1 MVKIVLASGSPRR
14 SELLKQ
20 IGLDFEIVLSDIDE
34 SNEENLKANE
44 LVQHLAY
51 KKAYD
56 VAKKVANRENG
67 KERYLVVGA
76 DTVVV
81 KDRIMGKPK
90 DRDDA
95 VRMLKHLSGS
105 WHEVMTGIALI
116 DTKDFRSVT
125 SVEITKVKMKEL
137 TDDTIWHMWTQKN
150 PWTRPG
156 LMVSRKKGPYWSSE
170 LRMLFQRGGLPLGR
184 LSDLLKDFG
193 VSVLKKFRL

>member
-137 TDDTIWHMWTQKN
+137 TDDTILAYVDTKEPMDKAGAYGIQE
-150 PWTRPG
+150 
-156 LMVSRKKGPYWSSE
+156 KGAILVERIEGCY
-170 LRMLFQRGGLPLGR
+170 FNVVGLPLGR

-193 VSVLKKFRL
+193 VSVLKKI

>member
-1 MVKIVLASGSPRR
+1 MKAMKKI
-14 SELLKQ
+14 LKPTNWYS
-20 IGLDFEIVLSDIDE
+20 ILRIKRLMM
-34 SNEENLKANE
+34 LP
-44 LVQHLAY
+44 
-51 KKAYD
+51 
-56 VAKKVANRENG
+56 KKVANRENG

-137 TDDTIWHMWTQKN
+137 TDDTILAYVDTKEPMDKAGAYGIQE
-150 PWTRPG
+150 
-156 LMVSRKKGPYWSSE
+156 KGPYWSSE
-170 LRMLFQRGGLPLGR
+170 LRDVI
-184 LSDLLKDFG
+184 STWWIAAWKA
-193 VSVLKKFRL
+193 FRFA

>member
-1 MVKIVLASGSPRR
+1 
-14 SELLKQ
+14 
-20 IGLDFEIVLSDIDE
+20 
-34 SNEENLKANE
+34 
-44 LVQHLAY
+44 
-51 KKAYD
+51 
-56 VAKKVANRENG
+56 
-67 KERYLVVGA
+67 
-76 DTVVV
+76 VVV

-137 TDDTIWHMWTQKN
+137 TDDTILAYVDTKEPMDKAGAYGIQE
-150 PWTRPG
+150 
-156 LMVSRKKGPYWSSE
+156 KGAILVERIEGCY
-170 LRMLFQRGGLPLGR
+170 FNVVGLPLGR

>member
-56 VAKKVANRENG
+56 VAKK
-67 KERYLVVGA
+67 A

-137 TDDTIWHMWTQKN
+137 TDDTILAYVDTKRGLWY
-150 PWTRPG
+150 PG
-156 LMVSRKKGPYWSSE
+156 K
-170 LRMLFQRGGLPLGR
+170 RGHTGR
-184 LSDLLKDFG
+184 AN
-193 VSVLKKFRL
+193 

>member
-1 MVKIVLASGSPRR
+1 
-14 SELLKQ
+14 
-20 IGLDFEIVLSDIDE
+20 
-34 SNEENLKANE
+34 
-44 LVQHLAY
+44 
-51 KKAYD
+51 
-56 VAKKVANRENG
+56 
-67 KERYLVVGA
+67 
-76 DTVVV
+76 VVV

-137 TDDTIWHMWTQKN
+137 TDDTILAYVDTKEPMDKAGAYGIQE
-150 PWTRPG
+150 
-156 LMVSRKKGPYWSSE
+156 KGAILVERIEGCY
-170 LRMLFQRGGLPLGR
+170 FNVVGLPLGR

-193 VSVLKKFRL
+193 VSVLKKI